1 MIHRLETDLGGRPL
15 IIECGKMAKQADG
28 AVTVRYGDTI
38 VLTTVCASE
47 EPREGIDY
55 LPLMVDYREKTYAA
69 GKIPGGFFKREG
81 RPTEK
86 ETLSARLID
95 RPIRP
100 LFEKSVRDDIQIV
113 ATVLSSDRENDSDIL
128 GSIGASSALAVSDVP
143 FGGPIGIVRV
153 GMVDGSFVI
162 NPTFSE
168 LENASL
174 NLVAAGN
181 EQRITTIEVHGQA
194 VEEKEIVNALELALG
209 EIGKLIELQK
219 ELRSLY
225 GRPKR
230 ELHKIEISPE
240 LRESIVDLAVG
251 KVVIANSLQDM
262 DERFVAIEKIKK
274 EVVEQLSERYP
285 GSEARIG
292 FVLEELISRDMRRR
306 VIEEGKRLDNR
317 QMDGLRSISCEV
329 GILPRTHGSALFTR
343 GQTQSLCAAT
353 LGTTVDEQ
361 KIENLAGESYKSF
374 MLHYNFP
381 PFSVGE
387 VIPIRGPRRREVGHG
402 ALAEKALQSVI
413 PSEDVFPYTIRIVA
427 DILES
432 NGSSSMAAVCGGSLC
447 LMDAGVPIKSAV
459 AGLAMGLVA
468 EGEKQVI
475 LTDIAGAEDY
485 YGDMDFKVAGTAEGI
500 TAIQL
505 DTKAEGIT
513 LDTVENTLKQAR
525 ENRLQ
530 ILEIMNK
537 TIEKP
542 RGSISSYAPVVLRME
557 IPKSKIGEVIGPGG
571 RVIRSLIEESGAEIE
586 IKDDGKVTVVSYGE
600 GSAELAMKRIEAIV
614 EEVEV
619 GKTYVGKVTRIMNFG
634 AFVEIL
640 PGKEGLVHISQLAPF
655 RVAKVT
661 DVVNEGEEV
670 SVKVV
675 GIDEQGRINLS
686 RKALMAGGDREKP
699 RPRDQDT
706 RRYGKKR

>member
-1 MIHRLETDLGGRPL
+1 MIHKLEADLGGRPL

-47 EPREGIDY
+47 EPREGINY

-86 ETLSARLID
+86 EILSARLID

-153 GMVDGSFVI
+153 GMIDGSFVV

-174 NLVAAGN
+174 NLVVAGN
-181 EQRITTIEVHGQA
+181 GQRMTTIEVHGQA
-194 VEEKEIVNALELALG
+194 VQEKEIVNALELALG
-209 EIGKLIELQK
+209 EIGKLVELQK

-240 LRESIVDLAVG
+240 LRESVVDLAVG
-251 KVVIANSLQDM
+251 RVVIANSLQEIN
-262 DERFVAIEKIKK
+262 ERLVAIEKIKK
-274 EVVEQLSERYP
+274 ELVEQLSERYP
-285 GSEARIG
+285 DSEARIG

-329 GILPRTHGSALFTR
+329 GILPRAHGSALFTR

-459 AGLAMGLVA
+459 AGLALGLVV
-468 EGEKQVI
+468 EGGKQVI
-475 LTDIAGAEDY
+475 LTDIAGAEDQ
-485 YGDMDFKVAGTAEGI
+485 YGDMDFKVAGTAEGV

-537 TIEKP
+537 TLEKP
-542 RGSISSYAPVVLRME
+542 RTSISSYAPVVLRME

-600 GSAELAMKRIEAIV
+600 GSAELAMKKIEAII

-655 RVAKVT
+655 RVGKVT
-661 DVVNEGEEV
+661 DVVSEGEEV
-670 SVKVV
+670 TVKVV
-675 GIDEQGRINLS
+675 AIDEQGRVNLS
-686 RKALMAGGDREKP
+686 RKALMAGGDRQEP
-699 RPRDQDT
+699 RPRNQDT